1 MLPVI
6 PFHVA
11 VHGERVLLLKA
22 KDALCVHFSLDR
34 LNAATK
40 SPLCLCVKA
49 SICVSLHFCHRM
61 CTKCWLTAFWVTAP
75 PPFPQERFVARL
87 IYPLWHT
94 GISFPAMSISG
105 FIRRETGARIGAP
118 FELVVLQSLASRRG
132 NIKFWG
138 ERGKKAAV
146 CVLWKCWRDIW
157 PIAYPS
163 VRRCLFI
170 KPSQP
175 CSCVSKAKTA
185 FVLLPLLMGRWG
197 SQQCTV
203 NYMVFVWRAGLI
215 QVRAWMCVYSWA
227 DWSRKFCSISIA
239 SYCSFIVLLV
249 FIIELWKSCKWIE
262 FGDEGHE
269 GLSSYTLVLTAHVY
283 MYISLISRMR
293 IFQEYS
299 SSLKSTVVPVQKT
312 WFLPWSVAMFFP
324 LFNFLIFVL
333 VVVCCVCVCYLM
345 IWLWFLI
352 VNSFDLYFTKN
363 DYTIIFIQY
372 TYYDHGTCAKA
383 CYYYDYCP
391 KCIFNFVQIYVQKP
405 GSNKVHYQKTYSF
418 WNWYVFLYKLTF
430 WNWSS

>member
-1 MLPVI
+1 MFSLFVHSLVLQHFSEWSDSASVLVLGSSCYQLF

-40 SPLCLCVKA
+40 SPLCQCVKA

-94 GISFPAMSISG
+94 GISFPAMSIYPEGDGGSYRCPIWTCRVTIPG
-105 FIRRETGARIGAP
+105 IKG
-118 FELVVLQSLASRRG
+118 G

-138 ERGKKAAV
+138 ERGKKAARL
-146 CVLWKCWRDIW
+146 CVMEMLAWYL
-157 PIAYPS
+157 PIA
-163 VRRCLFI
+163 I
-170 KPSQP
+170 SQCP
-175 CSCVSKAKTA
+175 QMPLQKAIAALQLRVKGQNSLCAPASADGT
-185 FVLLPLLMGRWG
+185 LG

-249 FIIELWKSCKWIE
+249 FIIELWKSCKWIM
-262 FGDEGHE
+262 
-269 GLSSYTLVLTAHVY
+269 SLVMKDTRVCPLILLYWQLMFY

-293 IFQEYS
+293 IF
-299 SSLKSTVVPVQKT
+299 
-312 WFLPWSVAMFFP
+312 
-324 LFNFLIFVL
+324 
-333 VVVCCVCVCYLM
+333 
-345 IWLWFLI
+345 
-352 VNSFDLYFTKN
+352 KN
-363 DYTIIFIQY
+363 TAA
-372 TYYDHGTCAKA
+372 H
-383 CYYYDYCP
+383 
-391 KCIFNFVQIYVQKP
+391 
-405 GSNKVHYQKTYSF
+405 
-418 WNWYVFLYKLTF
+418 
-430 WNWSS
+430 